1 MSSSAFALIAAPIF
15 DKSSLSWDSAALFNP
30 ISKATLDLQG
40 QGLTL
45 RKVLLSDGKEI
56 LERSR

>member
-1 MSSSAFALIAAPIF
+1 MSSSAFALIAVPILE
-15 DKSSLSWDSAALFNP
+15 KIPLLWDSAALFNP
-30 ISKATLDLQG
+30 ISNPTLNLQG

-45 RKVLLSDGKEI
+45 RKVLLGDGKEI